1 MIAPPGQPR
10 WGHGYNGFRSR
21 LFGVIWRNAVPVQA
35 EVLGRE
41 EIPESM
47 RAFAYHAPKSL
58 SEAVAV
64 LQREGAGGRV
74 LAGGTDLLVQAK
86 ERGVVPAYV
95 VSLKDVAELAEITYD
110 RSVGLFIGAR
120 VPLAVVAHS
129 TDVRPQYSALA
140 SGASLVGSHQIQ
152 NRGTVGG
159 NICNAAPSADTA
171 PPLLVF
177 EAIVAVHG
185 PHGARDIPIDEFFVG
200 PGATALAP
208 GEVLVGISLPPPD
221 LHAGSAYERHTPR
234 QEMDIAVAGVAA
246 RVVLSSD
253 GRITNLRIALGAV
266 GPTPFRAKS
275 AESRATGQLP
285 DDNTIREVAELA
297 ANEARPISDQR
308 GSATY
313 RRRLVEVL
321 TRRTV
326 SAAIAQAR
334 DV

>member
-1 MIAPPGQPR
+1 
-10 WGHGYNGFRSR
+10 
-21 LFGVIWRNAVPVQA
+21 
-35 EVLGRE
+35 
-41 EIPESM
+41 M

-58 SEAVAV
+58 AETVAV
-64 LQREGAGGRV
+64 LEREGPGGRV
-74 LAGGTDLLVQAK
+74 IAGGTDLLVQAK
-86 ERGVVPAYV
+86 ERGAVPAYV
-95 VSLKDVAELAEITYD
+95 VSLKDVAELASLTYD
-110 RSVGLFIGAR
+110 PTHGLSIGAR
-120 VPLAVVAHS
+120 VPLADVAS
-129 TDVRPQYSALA
+129 NGDVRAHYAALA
-140 SGASLVGSHQIQ
+140 TGASLVGSYQIQ

-159 NICNAAPSADTA
+159 NVCNAAPSADTA
-171 PPLLVF
+171 PGLLVAGAVATIQGPNGTRQV
-177 EAIVAVHG
+177 AIE
-185 PHGARDIPIDEFFVG
+185 DFFVG
-200 PGATALAP
+200 PGRTSLAP
-208 GEVLVGISLPPPD
+208 GEVLVAIHLP
-221 LHAGSAYERHTPR
+221 AQATGTGSAYERYTPR